1 MQKEDDNAFKL
12 NYTPENDNDSASWGG
27 FRFNDQE
34 YKNKSF
40 GSFGPYYAKHIR
52 SFCKSFNLE
61 RIEAKRSAT
70 LLFIICY
77 PSIAIIIYFTPFSFV
92 SPFTDGAGIL
102 IETRNSF
109 LGGIYIGVVGGL
121 FAWPFYK
128 INLYKKKVGGK
139 IYPLIFRFFG
149 SDYRYKDEEYLDLYS
164 KVPGLRSLSDHK
176 IIPYYNKKS
185 SNTKFEGYVKGTYK
199 GVTLEHVQ
207 NVKLRRDNSSW
218 TDTLTYLRSAFFMF
232 FNLHMT
238 AYKGIL
244 ITLTMNKN
252 FSGETIVK
260 KDNGL
265 LGRWFSRKYI
275 KTIEGLENIKL
286 EDPVF
291 EKKFEVYSNDQIE
304 ARYLLSTSFMA
315 RLLQLAELFPSKKI
329 LSTRVIIYSSLIFFT
344 LWIMNPITI
353 EFSFIIFFWY
363 ICVRLLSSERQGGIN
378 GGVQC
383 SFRDNK
389 LLLMIPCY
397 RKPFATSIFKPA
409 TFVDDINH
417 ILKEMAIIFEI
428 IDILKLERKTGL

>member
-1 MQKEDDNAFKL
+1 MQNEDDNAFKL

-27 FRFNDQE
+27 FRFDDQK

-40 GSFGPYYAKHIR
+40 GPFGPYYAKHIR

-61 RIEAKRSAT
+61 RIEAKRRAT

-77 PSIAIIIYFTPFSFV
+77 PSIAIIIYFTPTVAVYTYAALSFV
-92 SPFTDGAGIL
+92 FSHNTDLKNGLIAIL
-102 IETRNSF
+102 V
-109 LGGIYIGVVGGL
+109 GGIYMPIVGAL
-121 FAWPFYK
+121 FFWPFLK
-128 INLYKKKVGGK
+128 GNLYKKKVGGK

-149 SDYRYKDEEYLDLYS
+149 SDYRYKNE
-164 KVPGLRSLSDHK
+164 VPGVSSLWEFDHK
-176 IIPYYNKKS
+176 IIPHFDKTSLFNK
-185 SNTKFEGYVKGTYK
+185 FMGYVKGTYK

-207 NVKLRRDNSSW
+207 NVKLTRYDSSW
-218 TDTLTYLRSAFFMF
+218 ADTFFMF
-232 FNLHMT
+232 FNLHRT

-315 RLLQLAELFPSKKI
+315 RLLQLAKLFPSEKI
-329 LSTRVIIYSSLIFFT
+329 LSTRVIIYSALIFLT
-344 LWIMNPITI
+344 LLIINPITI
-353 EFSFIIFFWY
+353 MFSFIIFFWY
-363 ICVRLLSSERQGGIN
+363 ICVRLLSSQRQGGIN

>member
-1 MQKEDDNAFKL
+1 MQNED
-12 NYTPENDNDSASWGG
+12 DNDSASWGG
-27 FRFNDQE
+27 FRFDDQK

-40 GSFGPYYAKHIR
+40 GPFGPYYAKHIR

-61 RIEAKRSAT
+61 RIEAKRRAT

-92 SPFTDGAGIL
+92 SSLTDGAGTFSELKEFL
-102 IETRNSF
+102 IAI

-149 SDYRYKDEEYLDLYS
+149 SDYRYKNE
-164 KVPGLRSLSDHK
+164 VPGVSSLWEFDHK
-176 IIPYYNKKS
+176 IIPHFDKTSLFNK
-185 SNTKFEGYVKGTYK
+185 FMGYVKGTYK

-207 NVKLRRDNSSW
+207 NVKLTRYDSSW
-218 TDTLTYLRSAFFMF
+218 ADTFFMF
-232 FNLHMT
+232 FNLHRT

-304 ARYLLSTSFMA
+304 ARYLLSTSFMS
-315 RLLQLAELFPSKKI
+315 RLLQLAELFPSEKI
-329 LSTRVIIYSSLIFFT
+329 LSTRVIIYSSFIFLTLLI
-344 LWIMNPITI
+344 INPITI
-353 EFSFIIFFWY
+353 MFSFIIFFWY
-363 ICVRLLSSERQGGIN
+363 ICVRLLSSQRQGGIN

>member
-1 MQKEDDNAFKL
+1 MQNEDDNAFTL

-27 FRFNDQE
+27 FRFDDQK

-40 GSFGPYYAKHIR
+40 GPFGPYYAKHIR
-52 SFCKSFNLE
+52 SFCQSFNLE
-61 RIEAKRSAT
+61 RIEAKRRAT

-92 SPFTDGAGIL
+92 SSLTDGAGTFSELKEFL
-102 IETRNSF
+102 IAI

-149 SDYRYKDEEYLDLYS
+149 SDYRYKNE
-164 KVPGLRSLSDHK
+164 VPGVSSLWEFDHK
-176 IIPYYNKKS
+176 IIPHFDKTSLFNK
-185 SNTKFEGYVKGTYK
+185 FMGYVKGTYK

-207 NVKLRRDNSSW
+207 NVKLTRYDSSW
-218 TDTLTYLRSAFFMF
+218 ADTFFMF
-232 FNLHMT
+232 FNLHRT

-329 LSTRVIIYSSLIFFT
+329 LSTRVIIYSALIFLT
-344 LWIMNPITI
+344 LLIINPITI
-353 EFSFIIFFWY
+353 MFSFIIFFWY
-363 ICVRLLSSERQGGIN
+363 ICVRLLSSQRQGGIN

-389 LLLMIPCY
+389 LLLMIPCN